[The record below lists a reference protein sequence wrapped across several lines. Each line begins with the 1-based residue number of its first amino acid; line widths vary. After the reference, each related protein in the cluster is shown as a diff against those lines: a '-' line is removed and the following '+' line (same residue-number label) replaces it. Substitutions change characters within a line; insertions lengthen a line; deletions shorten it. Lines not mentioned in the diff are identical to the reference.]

1 MDKKRRKEQ
10 KRWIEREGEG
20 VLQRSQPRKTRF
32 ETATATRRLPTRFF
46 LCEDDGHEEEAN
58 ISEDSQRPEQSYQ

>member
-20 VLQRSQPRKTRF
+20 ILQRSQPRQTRF
-32 ETATATRRLPTRFF
+32 ETTAATRRLPARFF
-46 LCEDDGHEEEAN
+46 LREDDGDEEEVDF
-58 ISEDSQRPEQSYQ
+58 SEDSQRPEQPH